1 MNVDIKLYF
10 PSSIVVA
17 VPTGIKVFVDK
28 QQLGRR
34 QLWLVYAPV
43 LILAQ
48 RDPLTGT
55 VNVWFFVV
63 YFVNIPN

>member
-10 PSSIVVA
+10 PSSIVIA
-17 VPTGIKVFVDK
+17 VPTGIIVFVYK

-34 QLWLVYAPV
+34 QLRLVYAPV

-48 RDPLTGT
+48 RDPLTST
-55 VNVWFFVV
+55 VNV
-63 YFVNIPN
+63 